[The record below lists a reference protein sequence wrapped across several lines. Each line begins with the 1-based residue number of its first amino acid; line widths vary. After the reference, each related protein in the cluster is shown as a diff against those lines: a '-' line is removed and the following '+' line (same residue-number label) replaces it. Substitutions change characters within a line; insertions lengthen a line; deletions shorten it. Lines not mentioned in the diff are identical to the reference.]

1 MNNAFLF
8 LSSYRPFCFKKK
20 SSSVTTRVDIPTKV
34 TNVFKSRDV
43 NVCKNNLVTKSPL
56 TFSNKLERSQTSK
69 ISTFFTLNSKTMT
82 DSSSQIDNCSPSG
95 QSSSAAPIKAI
106 AARAIS
112 DVPFANGKRA
122 SFTSL
127 DASLGFPE
135 DNWDDFDDFEIPVKG
150 KNVPFN
156 SEKCEMSTDPVSEE
170 KSPRTG
176 KDVSEGSV
184 LAPEKEQS
192 CSGMGV
198 LGHSVQY
205 VAAVSPGPDQDQ
217 EDCLFGDSPV
227 RPSRRRNVRTKSP
240 LSDSDEDKGDEPC
253 NEVKGKL
260 SMTLFMISYNL
271 EIKMAHSCL
280 ACYIFLEVK
289 SSWIDPKVIE
299 LDDNSEPEDDLD
311 FIPPSPVSDEMS
323 SALSTRFVHLIK
335 CLLMLLFII
344 LKHIVCK
351 V

>member
-1 MNNAFLF
+1 MDA
-8 LSSYRPFCFKKK
+8 
-20 SSSVTTRVDIPTKV
+20 PTKV
-34 TNVFKSRDV
+34 PNVFKSRDV

-69 ISTFFTLNSKTMT
+69 ISTFFTVNTKTTT

-95 QSSSAAPIKAI
+95 QISSAVSIKAN
-106 AARAIS
+106 AATAKS
-112 DVPFANGKRA
+112 DSPFANGKRA
-122 SFTSL
+122 SSTSL

-156 SEKCEMSTDPVSEE
+156 SEKCEMSTDPIRSPSKE

-176 KDVSEGSV
+176 KDMSEGPV
-184 LAPEKEQS
+184 PAPEKILFGKEQS
-192 CSGMGV
+192 CAGISV
-198 LGHSVQY
+198 LGRSVQD
-205 VAAVSPGPDQDQ
+205 VAAVSPGPDKEQ

-227 RPSRRRNVRTKSP
+227 RPSRRRCNVRTKSA
-240 LSDSDEDKGDEPC
+240 LSDSDEDNGDEPC

-260 SMTLFMISYNL
+260 FITLFRISYNL
-271 EIKMAHSCL
+271 EIKMAHPCF
-280 ACYIFLEVK
+280 ACYVFLEIK
-289 SSWIDPKVIE
+289 NLWIEPKVIE

-335 CLLMLLFII
+335 CLVTLLFII
-344 LKHIVCK
+344 LKRIIVCK
-351 V
+351 A